1 MVVEVG
7 VSEEILTEVK
17 KAASDDGKISC
28 PKARRLAK
36 ELGVSPKLV
45 GKACDELGIK
55 IKDCELGC
63 F

>member
-1 MVVEVG
+1 MVEVG
-7 VSEEILTEVK
+7 VSEEILNEVK
-17 KAASDDGKISC
+17 KTASDGGKISC